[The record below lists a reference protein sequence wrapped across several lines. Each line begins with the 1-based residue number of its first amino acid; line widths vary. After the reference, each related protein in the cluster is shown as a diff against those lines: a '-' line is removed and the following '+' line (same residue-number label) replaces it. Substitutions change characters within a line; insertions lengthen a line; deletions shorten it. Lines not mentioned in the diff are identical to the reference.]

1 MMTCPIYGKIKFMF
15 VLVDGIGCNPW
26 KTRTKKTCPICRQW
40 GLCGPPGGPLNDLL
54 PSDWSHSVTN
64 PNLRFCTR
72 DAGTG
77 VDSKA
82 NARIQENQNIF
93 GGYLETV
100 VSWCIQFHYY
110 NIGMGSFWK
119 LFFHVFPGYQT
130 PTLWMLSLHVTSRSR
145 MFLLYR
151 LALQSLPTNVGKSI
165 TRKAFRTLTQTA
177 GPLQCSK

>member
-1 MMTCPIYGKIKFMF
+1 MPNIWKNKIHVPNHQPEMGILPMF

-26 KTRTKKTCPICRQW
+26 KTRTKKTCRICRQW

-100 VSWCIQFHYY
+100 VSWCTVSNSI

-119 LFFHVFPGYQT
+119 LFFRGIRHQPCECSHC
-130 PTLWMLSLHVTSRSR
+130 MSLHDQGCSCCTD
-145 MFLLYR
+145 LLCR
-151 LALQSLPTNVGKSI
+151 VCPPTWERAQPVRPS
-165 TRKAFRTLTQTA
+165 
-177 GPLQCSK
+177 GP